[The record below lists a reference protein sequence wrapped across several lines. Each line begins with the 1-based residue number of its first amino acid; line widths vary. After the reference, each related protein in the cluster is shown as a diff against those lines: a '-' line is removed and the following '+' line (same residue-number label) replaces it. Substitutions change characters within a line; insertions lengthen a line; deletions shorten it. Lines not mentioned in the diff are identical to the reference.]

1 MTNKEEEFIT
11 RLKNLNTTLLADG
24 MNYENVMDYQI
35 NSVNFNGT
43 LVGRARTISV
53 YPGDN
58 LYIHYG
64 IYEAN
69 PDEILVVDGKG
80 AAESALIGDLMASTA
95 EKLGIQ
101 GIIIDGLVRDKRDLA
116 KRKIQIYAKGF
127 SPKGPRKNGPGSF
140 DQPIQCGGVL
150 VNPNDYIVADEDGVI
165 VIPLNKIEQVINR
178 AEEKLKYEEKRSEQ
192 ISEFKL
198 ENDKKSDI
206 EPLWF
211 REAFDETKTDR

>member
-24 MNYENVMDYQI
+24 MNYENVIDYQI

-80 AAESALIGDLMASTA
+80 ATESALIGDLMASTA